1 MQEIISAKLPP
12 PPPPPHF
19 VHALPVPTRQ
29 SYRLGL
35 DYARLHELTKLQI
48 GRRLADTVVRSL
60 AHAMCR
66 GYPSPQ
72 HMYLIKTAK

>member
-12 PPPPPHF
+12 PPPRF
-19 VHALPVPTRQ
+19 VHALPVPTGQ
-29 SYRLGL
+29 GSSYRLGL
-35 DYARLHELTKLQI
+35 DDARLRELTKLQI